1 MMRKNIIWEL
11 FKINIL
17 YSNPQAIRNLRQRQ
31 EKRPKQDFQL
41 YKAVLK
47 QNLIMVVAMT
57 FLYGGLF
64 SVYDYK
70 DSPNMLATNL
80 TLFVLMGFGTLIGSL
95 YSVFYES
102 KDTALYISLP
112 LGAGEVYVAK
122 LLSALTVGLAFILPA
137 LVSLV
142 VAYWQITTNPLSILL
157 AVVNFIFLF
166 ATVTTVSILFNH
178 YTGKLISKSRYKKF
192 FSIVFSALPLVFVL
206 LGVVLINIRNAEV
219 LSQSNSGPTL
229 PYFSGFYTSLVEP
242 FGVSSLVNYW
252 LPILLVIFGIYIIVK
267 KIIPNY
273 FNDSTYKKVKETSRH
288 KAYKDSSLDKLM
300 VKHHLS
306 TLKDRNLITQ
316 IFIFPIVMIFSIG
329 IPALVK
335 GGSLNL
341 ASIGNFW
348 GVALFMG
355 FFLGVMF
362 MLQSFVSVSISLE
375 RENYAFI
382 KTLPLALP
390 RFIRQKFWVH
400 YLAQN
405 LPVLVFIILIPL
417 FLKIYNPIFMLCLA
431 LGYIA
436 SSLLRGQFAF
446 AKDFRHPEFHWQDT
460 TQLLSRSNQWFIA
473 FIMIVQMVLLIA
485 GCILLFVLSY
495 NLSLVIVNS
504 VTIILILA
512 IYLACQYYLYQSF
525 WKDVF
530 AKN

>member
-17 YSNPQAIRNLRQRQ
+17 YYNPQAIRNLRQRQ

-41 YKAVLK
+41 YKAVLR

-122 LLSALTVGLAFILPA
+122 LLSALTVGAAFILPA

-178 YTGKLISKSRYKKF
+178 YTGKIISKSRYKKF

-219 LSQSNSGPTL
+219 LSQSNSGSSL

-242 FGVSSLVNYW
+242 FGLSSLLNYW

-273 FNDSTYKKVKETSRH
+273 FNDST
-288 KAYKDSSLDKLM
+288 
-300 VKHHLS
+300 
-306 TLKDRNLITQ
+306 
-316 IFIFPIVMIFSIG
+316 
-329 IPALVK
+329 
-335 GGSLNL
+335 
-341 ASIGNFW
+341 
-348 GVALFMG
+348 
-355 FFLGVMF
+355 
-362 MLQSFVSVSISLE
+362 
-375 RENYAFI
+375 
-382 KTLPLALP
+382 
-390 RFIRQKFWVH
+390 
-400 YLAQN
+400 
-405 LPVLVFIILIPL
+405 
-417 FLKIYNPIFMLCLA
+417 
-431 LGYIA
+431 
-436 SSLLRGQFAF
+436 
-446 AKDFRHPEFHWQDT
+446 
-460 TQLLSRSNQWFIA
+460 
-473 FIMIVQMVLLIA
+473 
-485 GCILLFVLSY
+485 
-495 NLSLVIVNS
+495 
-504 VTIILILA
+504 
-512 IYLACQYYLYQSF
+512 
-525 WKDVF
+525 
-530 AKN
+530 